1 MSASDTTPPNLL
13 DLKAIVDSAFRNLG
27 LANAD
32 ADYQQ
37 ESANQNLTRLLAES
51 GKARGKTMVK
61 SRENDSSRGF
71 LHSGVALTNQADV
84 STAYDNQ
91 NANTQRSYDDVIREI
106 AAKRLNAQ
114 NQYADA
120 QAKYS
125 QGVAQNTALK
135 DPYNWAAIDAD
146 MKAKGLGPY
155 APGVSEED
163 PFGWAKIDADLK
175 AAKQGPYA
183 VPRTGTIPNASVKA
197 VGPLPGLAPPSNSK
211 AVGKKPVVAPP
222 PAASVT
228 NPNKYKVKAV

>member
-114 NQYADA
+114 N
-120 QAKYS
+120 
-125 QGVAQNTALK
+125 
-135 DPYNWAAIDAD
+135 PYNWAAIDAD